1 MPGDQQ
7 PVAVVAPV
15 LIDVDD
21 EPHEPAGRSGGGRAD
36 QERVRAGGQV
46 TFVMSVM

>member
-1 MPGDQQ
+1 MVLAAGDPQ

-21 EPHEPAGRSGGGRAD
+21 EPHEPAGRSGDYLA
-36 QERVRAGGQV
+36 
-46 TFVMSVM
+46 